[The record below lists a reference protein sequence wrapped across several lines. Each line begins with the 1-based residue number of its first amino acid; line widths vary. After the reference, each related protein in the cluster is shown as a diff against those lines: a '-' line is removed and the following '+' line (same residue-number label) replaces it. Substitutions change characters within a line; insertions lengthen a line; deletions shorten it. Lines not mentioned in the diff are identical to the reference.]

1 MKQTISFDLFEQGQD
16 IYFDILRLAEIEKVL
31 GKGINKIVQEQDA
44 GIGFCLAALQIGMR
58 HHYPRGTQEMYAI
71 KIENYLDGGGRID
84 DVATPIIMAILK
96 SGIFGKEVGEK
107 IDEVAETEKKKPAKR
122 SPIG

>member
-58 HHYPRGTQEMYAI
+58 HHYPRGTQEMY
-71 KIENYLDGGGRID
+71 